1 MKATEENFKLLFGP
15 DAIADRVAELGKQI
29 SEDYRGE
36 SIYVCCILKGAFI
49 FAADLIR
56 HIDCPARVDFIR
68 LASYGDSTTSSGK
81 VKITKDVELPFHD
94 NHVLVVEDIV
104 DTGITLKFLV
114 DRLKLHTPKSVRI
127 CAFLDK
133 KARREISV
141 PVDYVGFSIE
151 DGFVVGYGADYAE
164 QYRHLPGIYVVE
176 TP

>member
-81 VKITKDVELPFHD
+81 VKMNSWMPPRLPTTKRYFS
-94 NHVLVVEDIV
+94 IR
-104 DTGITLKFLV
+104 
-114 DRLKLHTPKSVRI
+114 RLRMASSVSESVR
-127 CAFLDK
+127 
-133 KARREISV
+133 
-141 PVDYVGFSIE
+141 
-151 DGFVVGYGADYAE
+151 
-164 QYRHLPGIYVVE
+164 QW
-176 TP
+176 